1 VSSPPR
7 TLHVANGTATTTLIG
22 EAGIPGVSSIW
33 ADPLHEGPVPGDV
46 SDERLIEIRAA
57 YLAGHESSP
66 QAAAE
71 IAEELRRWRAAID
84 DDSAFDEL
92 VLWFEHD
99 LFDQLNLIQVLSRI
113 ARKRPRPTAVSLI
126 CIGSF
131 PGRQSFKG
139 LGELTPGE
147 LTSLLETRLPVTEP
161 QYALAERTWD
171 AYRAPDPRPL
181 QDLVRGD
188 TSALPFLALALRRHF
203 EEFPWTSDGLSRTE
217 RRVLELASPGPIDV
231 RSAFDRMHD
240 DETAFYIAD
249 GSFWTVV
256 TELAAGIEPLV
267 VLDVESTGSLPRHGT
282 ITLTDTSRSILTGQ
296 ADRVTRCGIDRW
308 LGGVHLTGHG
318 PTWRWDSA
326 RSHIV
331 RIPGEPR

>member
-33 ADPLHEGPVPGDV
+33 ADPLHEGPVPGNV

-57 YLAGHESSP
+57 YLAGHEGSP
-66 QAAAE
+66 QSASE

-84 DDSAFDEL
+84 DDSAYDEL
-92 VLWFEHD
+92 ILWFEHD

-113 ARKRPRPTAVSLI
+113 ARKRPRPKAVSLI

-171 AYRAPDPRPL
+171 AYRAPDPLPL

-188 TSALPFLALALRRHF
+188 TSALPFLALALRRYF

-267 VLDVESTGSLPRHGT
+267 ALDVESTGSLPRHGT
-282 ITLTDTSRSILTGQ
+282 ITLTDTGRSILTGQ

-331 RIPGEPR
+331 GIPGEPR